1 MTKTKLNTS
10 LSLPVKLVYT
20 LLPEEHG
27 LPMQVDIL
35 SVYIEVTGK
44 KGRPRK
50 IQLLSS
56 LGESEILQLED
67 IVFEDLY
74 FDENK

>member
-1 MTKTKLNTS
+1 MTKTKLSTS
-10 LSLPVKLVYT
+10 LTLPIELTYT

-35 SVYIEVTGK
+35 SAYIEVKGK
-44 KGRPRK
+44 QGKPRK

-56 LGESEILQLED
+56 LNESEVLQLED